1 MTIDSQG
8 ESAGVLP
15 ARRPIAIVGI
25 GTWLPEVV
33 RANDAWPPEFAA
45 RQHSRGDRTFNDIPP
60 SEDAAAAAII
70 ARDLEAEA
78 RDAFLGVKA
87 RRVAG
92 PAISAAEAEARAGL
106 AALADA
112 GIAPTEVDL
121 VLSHSMV
128 PDRLMPTT
136 AATVADRIGARHALA
151 LNVDAACAS
160 AIVQL
165 ETARAYV
172 AAGLARTVL
181 LVQSHLLLRT
191 VPMDHPAGPGL
202 GDGATALVVARGGGL
217 TIRSTFATTHG
228 EHATAVTWIRGH
240 DDETDVPWWSEGGDF
255 RLGSRA
261 PARAKALMR
270 ETVALGAS
278 TLREAADRASVSVAD
293 FRVIASVQPR
303 GFLPHAIAERLGL
316 PRACAVTTYEDIAH
330 VGACGPVF
338 NLARARV
345 LQRLVPGALVGMYG
359 QGAGFTR
366 AAAVLEA

>member
-1 MTIDSQG
+1 VT
-8 ESAGVLP
+8 V
-15 ARRPIAIVGI
+15 AIVGI
-25 GTWLPEVV
+25 GTWLPEIV

-60 SEDAAAAAII
+60 SEDAEAAAIV

-78 RDAFLGVKA
+78 RDPFLGVKT
-87 RRVAG
+87 RRVAD
-92 PAISAAEAEARAGL
+92 PSTSSAEAEARAGL

-112 GIAPTEVDL
+112 GIAPATVDL

-136 AATVADRIGARHALA
+136 AAAVADRIGARHALA
-151 LNVDAACAS
+151 LSVDAACAS
-160 AIVQL
+160 AVVQL

-191 VPMDHPAGPGL
+191 VPVDHPAGPGL
-202 GDGATALVVARGGGL
+202 GDGASALVVARGAGL
-217 TIRSTFATTHG
+217 TIRSTFAMTHG
-228 EHATAVTWIRGH
+228 EHAIAVTWIRGH
-240 DDETDVPWWSEGGDF
+240 DDETDPPWWTDGGAF

-261 PARAKALMR
+261 PARAKMLMR
-270 ETVALGAS
+270 DTVTLGAA
-278 TLREAADRASVSVAD
+278 TLREAAARASVSVAEL
-293 FRVIASVQPR
+293 RVIASVQPR

-316 PRACAVTTYEDIAH
+316 PRESAVTTYEDVAH
-330 VGACGPVF
+330 LGACGPVF
-338 NLARARV
+338 NLARARA
-345 LQRLVPGALVGMYG
+345 LQRLVPGTLVGMYG

-366 AAAVLEA
+366 AAAILEA